1 MLGTEEQQE
10 VLLLEGMSF
19 PQNPGGLQAVGFIS
33 DSHANLDLEGALESL
48 FLVFKN
54 GAENECWKKT
64 MFTL

>member
-1 MLGTEEQQE
+1 MN
-10 VLLLEGMSF
+10 F

-33 DSHANLDLEGALESL
+33 DSHVNLELEGALESL

-54 GAENECWKKT
+54 GSENECWKKA